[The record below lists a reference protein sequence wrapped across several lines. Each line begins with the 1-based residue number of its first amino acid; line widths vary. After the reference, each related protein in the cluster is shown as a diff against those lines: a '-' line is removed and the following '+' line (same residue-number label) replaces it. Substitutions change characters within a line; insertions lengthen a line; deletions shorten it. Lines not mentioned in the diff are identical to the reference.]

1 MHFCLHVL
9 CLQNKLNDGFLSIG
23 NVLRRTLLCLL
34 CVGIYLLQGM
44 KFVRIRSPQKVQKGR
59 RQSRRSVTCS
69 TVRGVEKHNA
79 ILGACPAIHT
89 DTYGAKKE
97 NKRERERERERE
109 ERAVLYMS
117 ILYVICIFHLFFPGV
132 VSASESCKNA
142 VSFSP
147 HLNASF
153 FRASSF
159 LTLTPSHIYSNTFSI
174 FIQKG
179 KGKEHININRV

>member
-1 MHFCLHVL
+1 MHFRLYVL

-34 CVGIYLLQGM
+34 CVGIYLLQGI

-97 NKRERERERERE
+97 NKRERERERERGKSCT
-109 ERAVLYMS
+109 LYE
-117 ILYVICIFHLFFPGV
+117 YFICYMYFSSLFSGCRQCF
-132 VSASESCKNA
+132 
-142 VSFSP
+142 
-147 HLNASF
+147 
-153 FRASSF
+153 
-159 LTLTPSHIYSNTFSI
+159 
-174 FIQKG
+174 
-179 KGKEHININRV
+179 